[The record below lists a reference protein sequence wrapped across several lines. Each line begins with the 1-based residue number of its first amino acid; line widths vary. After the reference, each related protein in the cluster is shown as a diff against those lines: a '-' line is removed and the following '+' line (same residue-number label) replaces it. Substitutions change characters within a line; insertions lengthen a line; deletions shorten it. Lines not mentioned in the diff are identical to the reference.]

1 MSFILQSQDKSAE
14 IQLRGYYLIPLPDG
28 TDMRIDS
35 AEFQMSVTPE
45 YLSLQLEQ
53 SGATI
58 FAIDSTS
65 SDPVQLRVVKVA
77 ENNNRTPVTGTVTIH
92 IYDDISGGIVYSG
105 SLFDPSRDT
114 LPLSITKKTGVY
126 RVIVQN
132 SGGISGEMTFAVRSG
147 SLSQIRIVPI
157 SSVLVRGARTLAMV
171 RLLDRLGNPISPDLH
186 SLQLD
191 IS

>member
-1 MSFILQSQDKSAE
+1 
-14 IQLRGYYLIPLPDG
+14 
-28 TDMRIDS
+28 MRIDS